1 MIFKF
6 ALRNVFRNRKRTI
19 LTAIA
24 ILTASMIVAVAMG
37 WIDGMLNML
46 LDNYKKYQTGD
57 LRITTT
63 EFYKREKFMPVDE
76 LIFNSSDIIS
86 EVRKIPEVAL
96 VEERIK
102 FGLILG
108 HKDSSKFSVGLGI
121 DFKNSILKPAEKL
134 ISGKLEEDGIYL
146 GENLAKKLKV
156 NVGEELLI
164 ATKTSEG
171 GLNALK
177 LRIKGIFKYN
187 VSMIDDNFFL
197 IDISIAKK
205 LLKIGDAS
213 TEILIYAKNK
223 RDVKVLSEKIKN
235 ILPEGVEV
243 KTTKDLM
250 GAYYDLV
257 ETGRWAYY
265 FIYAI
270 IVFLASFVVVNTMM
284 MAVFER
290 MKEIGTLKA
299 LGLTNGEMFFC
310 LVLEGGIIGFFGSV
324 IGGFLGYVINVI
336 TGRIGVNFEFVMK
349 EITMPMEYIIR
360 PEANI
365 YVFFLT
371 VIFGIII
378 PAISTMYPAGYAKK
392 LQPAEALRK

>member
-1 MIFKF
+1 M
-6 ALRNVFRNRKRTI
+6 VV
-19 LTAIA
+19 AI
-24 ILTASMIVAVAMG
+24 AMG
-37 WIDGMLNML
+37 WIDGMLNMM

-57 LRITTT
+57 LRITTK

-76 LIFNSSDIIS
+76 LVLDSSNLIS
-86 EVRKIPEVAL
+86 EIKKMPEVSL

-102 FGLILG
+102 FGILLG
-108 HKDSSKFSVGLGI
+108 VKETSKFAIGLAI
-121 DFKNSILKPAEKL
+121 DYEKSL
-134 ISGKLEEDGIYL
+134 LNPKEKVISGKLEEDGIYL

-156 NVGEELLI
+156 NLGEELLI

-177 LRIKGIFKYN
+177 LPIKGIFKYN

-197 IDISIAKK
+197 IDLKSAKR
-205 LLKIGDAS
+205 LLKIKEAS

-223 RDVKVLSEKIKN
+223 KDGKNIMEKIEK
-235 ILPEGVEV
+235 ILPEDAEV

-250 GAYYDLV
+250 GAYYNFV
-257 ETGRWAYY
+257 EAGRWVYY

-290 MKEIGTLKA
+290 IKEIGTLKA
-299 LGLTNGEMFFC
+299 LGMADQEMFLAFII
-310 LVLEGGIIGFFGSV
+310 EGSIIGFIGSV
-324 IGGFLGYVINVI
+324 IGGFLGYILNLI
-336 TGRIGVNFEFVMK
+336 LGKIGVNFEFVMK
-349 EITMPMEYIIR
+349 EIAMPMEYIIR
-360 PEANI
+360 PEANM
-365 YVFFLT
+365 YVFFVT
-371 VIFGIII
+371 VFFGVII

-392 LQPAEALRK
+392 LQAAEALRK